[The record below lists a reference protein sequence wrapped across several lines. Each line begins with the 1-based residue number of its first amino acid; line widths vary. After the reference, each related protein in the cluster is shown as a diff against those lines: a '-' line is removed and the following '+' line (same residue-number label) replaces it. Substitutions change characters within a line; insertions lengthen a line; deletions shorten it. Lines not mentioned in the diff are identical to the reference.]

1 MYLFS
6 IFLLTKIVILYIF
19 NIYRITGDGVRVN
32 IFLNNSSGIPLY
44 EQLSEQIKNQILSG
58 SLKKEEPMPS
68 MRALAASLRVSVI
81 TTKRSY
87 EDLARE
93 GFLYSVPA
101 KGYFVAD
108 VNFKKIEKSI
118 KKSIEEKLKEV
129 CGQAKKINLNA
140 EDLYE
145 ILRRIY

>member
-1 MYLFS
+1 M
-6 IFLLTKIVILYIF
+6 
-19 NIYRITGDGVRVN
+19 N

-44 EQLSEQIKNQILSG
+44 EQLSESIKNQILSG
-58 SLKKEEPMPS
+58 TLKEGEALPS
-68 MRALAASLRVSVI
+68 MRGLAASLRVSVI

-108 VNFKKIEKSI
+108 VNLKKIEKSI
-118 KKSIEEKLKEV
+118 KKNIEEKLKEI
-129 CGQAKKINLNA
+129 CSQAKKINLNA
-140 EDLYE
+140 EDLYK

>member
-1 MYLFS
+1 M
-6 IFLLTKIVILYIF
+6 
-19 NIYRITGDGVRVN
+19 N

-44 EQLSEQIKNQILSG
+44 EQLSEQIKNQI
-58 SLKKEEPMPS
+58 
-68 MRALAASLRVSVI
+68 LRVSVI

-145 ILRRIY
+145 VLRRIY